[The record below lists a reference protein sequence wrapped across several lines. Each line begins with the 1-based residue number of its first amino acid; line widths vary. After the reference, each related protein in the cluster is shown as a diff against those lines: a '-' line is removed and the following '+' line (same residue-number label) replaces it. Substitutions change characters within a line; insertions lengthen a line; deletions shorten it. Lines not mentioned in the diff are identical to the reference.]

1 MLLRPAIDVTETV
14 TQRRTS
20 THRTLP
26 ARRAPTPSSKCAL
39 AAVRRF
45 KPVHNR
51 MALSHPYLLVAGTG
65 PSWRLP
71 ILSGTSEG
79 VPKVNSESKMLIDG
93 ELVDADSGK
102 TFQNINPATE
112 EVLGEVADG
121 SAVDMGRAVGA
132 ARRAFDSTD
141 WSTNRKFRQRCLV
154 QLQVALE
161 SEREEFRE
169 ELIAEVG
176 CPRAITYG
184 PQLDGP
190 LESALRYP
198 AKLIDDYQ
206 WETDLGEAMG
216 PTGSLCTRRIWRE
229 PVGVVGAIVPWNF
242 PLEVTL
248 NKLGQALATGNT
260 VVLKPAPDTPF
271 NATRLG
277 RLVVEMTDIPPGVLN
292 VVTSSRPSRRRGV
305 DPLARCGPDLVHR
318 LNGRRQA
325 DHGKGRRNDEAP
337 LPRARRQ
344 IGDDRPGRRR
354 FAGRGPLR
362 SGHLLPRRTRLRH
375 PDPHAAPPQPLRRG
389 SGHAQGAVRNGSC
402 GRPTRYEH
410 GYRPGYLSHTARSRG
425 RVHREGHRGGGDVG
439 RRWTRSSTGP
449 RQGMVRTPDAVRRC
463 RQLDDHR
470 GGRDLGPVLS
480 VIPFDDDDDAI
491 RIANDSTYGLAG
503 YVCSTSVAR
512 SVAVA
517 RRIHAGVM
525 GINDAAASGPDVPF
539 GGYKHSGVGR
549 QNGLDG
555 FDQYLE
561 VKAVAIPSPYG

>member
-1 MLLRPAIDVTETV
+1 MLV
-14 TQRRTS
+14 
-20 THRTLP
+20 
-26 ARRAPTPSSKCAL
+26 
-39 AAVRRF
+39 
-45 KPVHNR
+45 
-51 MALSHPYLLVAGTG
+51 G
-65 PSWRLP
+65 
-71 ILSGTSEG
+71 
-79 VPKVNSESKMLIDG
+79 G
-93 ELVDADSGK
+93 ELVDADSGR

-141 WSTNRKFRQRCLV
+141 WSTNRKFRQRCLE

-206 WETDLGEAMG
+206 WETDLGEAIG

-229 PVGVVGAIVPWNF
+229 PVGAVGAIVPWNF

-292 VVTSSRPSRRRGV
+292 VVTSSDHLVGEELTLSPDV
-305 DPLARCGPDLVHR
+305 DLISFTGSTAVGKRIMEKGGATMKRLFLELGGKSATIVLDDADLQAAVLYGLATCYH
-318 LNGRRQA
+318 
-325 DHGKGRRNDEAP
+325 
-337 LPRARRQ
+337 
-344 IGDDRPGRRR
+344 
-354 FAGRGPLR
+354 AGQGCAIPTRM
-362 SGHLLPRRTRLRH
+362 LLPRSRYDEGVAMLKGLYETVPVGDPQDMSTVTGPVISRKQRDRVVGYIEKGIEEGATLAAGG
-375 PDPHAAPPQPLRRG
+375 PDRPPGLDKG
-389 SGHAQGAVRNGSC
+389 WFV
-402 GRPTRYEH
+402 RPT
-410 GYRPGYLSHTARSRG
+410 LF
-425 RVHREGHRGGGDVG
+425 VDVDNSM
-439 RRWTRSSTGP
+439 TIA
-449 RQGMVRTPDAVRRC
+449 QEEIF
-463 RQLDDHR
+463 
-470 GGRDLGPVLS
+470 GPVLS
-480 VIPFDDDDDAI
+480 VIPFDDDEDAI

-517 RRIHAGVM
+517 RRIRAGVM

-561 VKAVAIPSPYG
+561 VKAVAIPSPYR